1 MPNMPKKLVRNWAGT
16 PKMLILCS
24 QNSILLNKQNTIIK
38 TMNVKLRPATVNDL
52 EKILEIVNHSI
63 LHTTANYSYDI
74 QTLEVQTKWFEDKK
88 AKNLPVVVADLDGEV
103 VGFGSYGQFREKIG
117 YQYTVE
123 HSVYVV
129 DNIIGKGIGSKLL
142 TELIRL
148 AKEQGFHVMI
158 GAIDA
163 DNAGSIAFHEKFGF
177 VVTGTIREVGYKFDH
192 WLDLVFMQLILV

>member
-1 MPNMPKKLVRNWAGT
+1 
-16 PKMLILCS
+16 
-24 QNSILLNKQNTIIK
+24 
-38 TMNVKLRPATVNDL
+38 MNLTLRPATINDL
-52 EKILEIVNHSI
+52 GKILDIVNHSI
-63 LHTTANYSYDI
+63 LHTTANYSYEI
-74 QTLEVQTKWFEDKK
+74 QNLEVQTKWFEDKK
-88 AKNLPVVVADLDGEV
+88 LKNLPVIVADLDGEV

-129 DNIIGKGIGSKLL
+129 DNVIGKGIGSKLL

-148 AKEQGFHVMI
+148 AKAQGYHVMI

-177 VVTGTIREVGYKFDH
+177 IATGTIREVGYKFDH
-192 WLDLVFMQLILV
+192 WLDLVFMQLILE

>member
-1 MPNMPKKLVRNWAGT
+1 
-16 PKMLILCS
+16 
-24 QNSILLNKQNTIIK
+24 
-38 TMNVKLRPATVNDL
+38 MNVVIRDATLEDL

-63 LHTTANYSYDI
+63 LHTTANYNYET
-74 QTLEVQTKWFEDKK
+74 QNLEVQTKWFEDKK
-88 AKNLPVVVADLDGEV
+88 AKNLPIIVADLDGDV
-103 VGFGSYGQFREKIG
+103 VGFGSYGPFREKIG

-123 HSVYVV
+123 HSVYVINNV
-129 DNIIGKGIGSKLL
+129 IGKSIGSKLL

-148 AKEQGFHVMI
+148 AKEQNYHVMI

-192 WLDLVFMQLILV
+192 WLDLVLMQLILE

>member
-1 MPNMPKKLVRNWAGT
+1 MSV
-16 PKMLILCS
+16 ILRS
-24 QNSILLNKQNTIIK
+24 
-38 TMNVKLRPATVNDL
+38 ATVNDL

-63 LHTTANYSYDI
+63 LHTTANYNYEI
-74 QTLEVQTKWFEDKK
+74 QTLETQKKWFQDKTTH
-88 AKNLPVVVADLDGEV
+88 NQPVIVAQINDTI

-129 DNIIGKGIGSKLL
+129 DNLIGKGVGSQLL
-142 TELIRL
+142 TQLISF
-148 AKEQGFHVMI
+148 AKQQGYHVMI

-177 VVTGTIREVGYKFDH
+177 TIAGTIREVGYKFDH
-192 WLDLVFMQLILV
+192 WLDLVLMQLILK

>member
-1 MPNMPKKLVRNWAGT
+1 
-16 PKMLILCS
+16 
-24 QNSILLNKQNTIIK
+24 
-38 TMNVKLRPATVNDL
+38 MNITLRLAKSTDL

-74 QTLEVQTKWFEDKK
+74 QTIEVQTKWFEDKLS
-88 AKNLPVVVADLDGEV
+88 KNLPVVVADLDGEV

-129 DNIIGKGIGSKLL
+129 DHVTGKGIGSKIL

-148 AKEQGFHVMI
+148 AKEQGYHVMI

-163 DNAGSIAFHEKFGF
+163 DNAGSIAFHERFGF
-177 VVTGTIREVGYKFDH
+177 VATGTIREVGYKFDH
-192 WLDLVFMQLILV
+192 WLDLVFMQLILE

>member
-1 MPNMPKKLVRNWAGT
+1 MA
-16 PKMLILCS
+16 LI
-24 QNSILLNKQNTIIK
+24 
-38 TMNVKLRPATVNDL
+38 LRPAIKKDL

-74 QTLEVQTKWFEDKK
+74 QTIEVQTKWFEDKK
-88 AKNLPVVVADLDGEV
+88 TKNLPIVVAELDNEV

-117 YQYTVE
+117 YQFTVE

-129 DNIIGKGIGSKLL
+129 DNVIGKGVGSKLL

-163 DNAGSIAFHEKFGF
+163 ENEGSIAFHEKFGF
-177 VVTGTIREVGYKFDH
+177 VATGTIREVGYKFDH
-192 WLDLVFMQLILV
+192 WLDLVFMQLILK

>member
-1 MPNMPKKLVRNWAGT
+1 MN
-16 PKMLILCS
+16 
-24 QNSILLNKQNTIIK
+24 II
-38 TMNVKLRPATVNDL
+38 LRPATINDL

-63 LHTTANYSYDI
+63 LHTTANYNYDI
-74 QTLEVQTKWFEDKK
+74 QTIEIQTKWFEDKK
-88 AKNLPVVVADLDGEV
+88 DKNLPIVVAELDGEV

-129 DNIIGKGIGSKLL
+129 DHVIGKGIGSKLL

-148 AKEQGFHVMI
+148 AKQQGLHVMI

-177 VVTGTIREVGYKFDH
+177 VATGTIREVGYKFDH

>member
-1 MPNMPKKLVRNWAGT
+1 
-16 PKMLILCS
+16 
-24 QNSILLNKQNTIIK
+24 
-38 TMNVKLRPATVNDL
+38 MNLKLRPAEKKDL

-63 LHTTANYSYDI
+63 LHTTANYSYEI
-74 QTLEVQTKWFEDKK
+74 QTLEIQTKWFEDKN
-88 AKNLPVVVADLDGEV
+88 AKNLPVIVADLDGEV

-123 HSVYVV
+123 HSVYVINNV
-129 DNIIGKGIGSKLL
+129 IGKGIGSKLL
-142 TELIRL
+142 SELIQL

-163 DNAGSIAFHEKFGF
+163 DNFGSIAFHEKFGF

-192 WLDLVFMQLILV
+192 WLDLVFMQLILK

>member
-1 MPNMPKKLVRNWAGT
+1 MD
-16 PKMLILCS
+16 I
-24 QNSILLNKQNTIIK
+24 
-38 TMNVKLRPATVNDL
+38 KLRPATTDDL

-63 LHTTANYSYDI
+63 LHTTANYNYDI

-88 AKNLPVVVADLDGEV
+88 AKNLPIVVADLDGEV
-103 VGFGSYGQFREKIG
+103 IGFGSYGQFREKIG

-129 DNIIGKGIGSKLL
+129 ENAIGKGVGGKLL

-148 AKEQGFHVMI
+148 AKQQGIHVMI

-163 DNAGSIAFHEKFGF
+163 DNAGSIAFHERYGF
-177 VVTGTIREVGYKFDH
+177 VVTGTLREVGYKFDH
-192 WLDLVFMQLILV
+192 WLDLVFMQLVL

>member
-1 MPNMPKKLVRNWAGT
+1 
-16 PKMLILCS
+16 
-24 QNSILLNKQNTIIK
+24 
-38 TMNVKLRPATVNDL
+38 MNIKLRPATSNDL

-63 LHTTANYSYDI
+63 LHTTANYNYDV
-74 QTLEVQTKWFEDKK
+74 QTLEVQTKWFEDKN
-88 AKNLPVVVADLDGEV
+88 AKNLPIVVADLDGEV

-129 DNIIGKGIGSKLL
+129 DHVIGKGIGSQLL

-148 AKEQGFHVMI
+148 AKEQGYHCMI

-163 DNAGSIAFHEKFGF
+163 DNAGSIAFHERFGF
-177 VVTGTIREVGYKFDH
+177 TAAGTIREVGYKFDH
-192 WLDLVFMQLILV
+192 WLDLVFMQLLLK

>member
-1 MPNMPKKLVRNWAGT
+1 M
-16 PKMLILCS
+16 
-24 QNSILLNKQNTIIK
+24 
-38 TMNVKLRPATVNDL
+38 
-52 EKILEIVNHSI
+52 
-63 LHTTANYSYDI
+63 HTTANYNYDV
-74 QTLEVQTKWFEDKK
+74 QTLEVQTKWFEDKT
-88 AKNLPVVVADLDGEV
+88 AKNLPIVVADLDGEV

-129 DNIIGKGIGSKLL
+129 DNVIGKGIGSKLL

-148 AKEQGFHVMI
+148 AKEQGYHVMI

-163 DNAGSIAFHEKFGF
+163 DNSGSIAFHEKFGF

-192 WLDLVFMQLILV
+192 WLDLVFMQLILA

>member
-1 MPNMPKKLVRNWAGT
+1 MN
-16 PKMLILCS
+16 LI
-24 QNSILLNKQNTIIK
+24 
-38 TMNVKLRPATVNDL
+38 LRPATSNDL
-52 EKILEIVNHSI
+52 TKILEIVNYSI
-63 LHTTANYSYDI
+63 LHTTANYNYEI
-74 QTLEVQTKWFEDKK
+74 QNLEVQTKWFEDKK
-88 AKNLPVVVADLDGEV
+88 AKNLPVIVADLDGEV

-129 DNIIGKGIGSKLL
+129 DNVIGKGVGSKLL

-148 AKEQGFHVMI
+148 AKTQGYHVMI

-177 VVTGTIREVGYKFDH
+177 IAAGTIREVGYKFDH
-192 WLDLVFMQLILV
+192 WLDLVFMQLILE

>member
-1 MPNMPKKLVRNWAGT
+1 MNI
-16 PKMLILCS
+16 ILR
-24 QNSILLNKQNTIIK
+24 Q
-38 TMNVKLRPATVNDL
+38 ATLADL
-52 EKILEIVNHSI
+52 DKILDIVNHSI
-63 LHTTANYSYDI
+63 LHATANYSYDI
-74 QTLEVQTKWFEDKK
+74 QTIEVQTKWFEEKK
-88 AKNLPVVVADLDGEV
+88 AKNLPVIVADLDGEV

-129 DNIIGKGIGSKLL
+129 DNVIGKGIGKQLL

-148 AKEQGFHVMI
+148 AKQQGYHVMI

-177 VVTGTIREVGYKFDH
+177 VATGTIREVGYKFGH
-192 WLDLVFMQLILV
+192 WLDLVFMQLIL

>member
-1 MPNMPKKLVRNWAGT
+1 MTNL
-16 PKMLILCS
+16 
-24 QNSILLNKQNTIIK
+24 TI
-38 TMNVKLRPATVNDL
+38 RPAKLEDL
-52 EKILEIVNHSI
+52 NKILEIVNHSI
-63 LHTTANYSYDI
+63 LHTTANYNYDI

-88 AKNLPVVVADLDGEV
+88 TKNMPVVVADLNGEV

-123 HSVYVV
+123 HSVYVI
-129 DNIIGKGIGSKLL
+129 DNVIGKGIGSKLL

-163 DNAGSIAFHEKFGF
+163 DNTGSIAFHEKFCF
-177 VVTGTIREVGYKFDH
+177 TAIGTIREVGYKFDH
-192 WLDLVFMQLILV
+192 WLDLVFMQLILK

>member
-1 MPNMPKKLVRNWAGT
+1 MS
-16 PKMLILCS
+16 LI
-24 QNSILLNKQNTIIK
+24 
-38 TMNVKLRPATVNDL
+38 LRPARKKDL
-52 EKILEIVNHSI
+52 EKILGIVNHSI

-74 QTLEVQTKWFEDKK
+74 QTIDVQTKWFEDKT
-88 AKNLPVVVADLDGEV
+88 AKNLPIVVADLDGEV

-117 YQYTVE
+117 YQYAIE

-129 DNIIGKGIGSKLL
+129 DHVIGKGIGSQLL

-148 AKEQGFHVMI
+148 AKEQGYHVMI

-177 VVTGTIREVGYKFDH
+177 VTIGTIREVGYKFDH
-192 WLDLVFMQLILV
+192 WLDLVFMQLIL

>member
-1 MPNMPKKLVRNWAGT
+1 MTNL
-16 PKMLILCS
+16 
-24 QNSILLNKQNTIIK
+24 TI
-38 TMNVKLRPATVNDL
+38 RPAKSEDL

-63 LHTTANYSYDI
+63 LHTTANYNYDI

-88 AKNLPVVVADLDGEV
+88 AKNMPVVVADLDGEV

-129 DNIIGKGIGSKLL
+129 NNVIGKGVGSKLL

-163 DNAGSIAFHEKFGF
+163 DNSGSIVFHEKFGF
-177 VVTGTIREVGYKFDH
+177 TTIGTIREVGYKFNH
-192 WLDLVFMQLILV
+192 WLDLVFMQLILK

>member
-1 MPNMPKKLVRNWAGT
+1 MQICFVSLLSFESQSSFCDLNFQKKNNQNMA
-16 PKMLILCS
+16 LI
-24 QNSILLNKQNTIIK
+24 
-38 TMNVKLRPATVNDL
+38 LRPAIKKDL

-74 QTLEVQTKWFEDKK
+74 QTIEVQTKWFEDKK
-88 AKNLPVVVADLDGEV
+88 TKNLPIVVAELDNEV

-129 DNIIGKGIGSKLL
+129 DNVIGKGVGSKLL

-163 DNAGSIAFHEKFGF
+163 DNTGSIAFHEKFGF
-177 VVTGTIREVGYKFDH
+177 VSTGTIREVGYKFDH
-192 WLDLVFMQLILV
+192 WLDLVFMQLILK